1 MIERDPNWLAGQNK
15 VDFFVKSE
23 GDCTFEMAAGQ
34 FSIFGAIEEKEW
46 PRIWRINTDEAM
58 AEERSLDAPDDGGFD
73 LRRAVLQKSDRVGRR
88 NIHRGRTGN
97 AERQESVLSTQFSGV
112 RSQLEEDGLMRKVAL
127 GFLAA
132 FFAICSSFLLGQT
145 SRKLVAVRCGGLF
158 DGRGDLLRKNMVIVI
173 EGEKIREI
181 AASAPAGAEVVD
193 LSRETCLPGLI
204 DTHTHVLLQGD
215 ITAADYDEQLLK
227 QSPEYRTILAT
238 VNARRALEYGFTSI
252 RDLETEGAGYADADV
267 KKAINNGVIPG
278 PRMQVAT
285 RALDVTGAYPLQGYA
300 PAVTV
305 PHGVQLVDGADN
317 ARAAV
322 REQISHGADW
332 IKVYSDRSYR
342 VREDG
347 VLDDIPT
354 FTLDE
359 LKAIVDEAH
368 RERHKVASHA
378 MALHG
383 VHNSVE
389 AGVDSIEHGN
399 YIADEDLKAMA
410 ARGIFYVP
418 TIYVGEYVAQGR
430 AAEGAPVW
438 VKMIQIHE
446 DTFRRAMKA
455 GVKIAFGTDAGG
467 FDWKVNPAKEFSSMV
482 KFGMTPSQAL
492 RAATATAAELL
503 GMQDSLGTIE
513 AGKLADIVAVPGDP
527 VADVTVMEKVDFVMK
542 GGAVARPFANQR

>member
-1 MIERDPNWLAGQNK
+1 MSTGLAQEMQNSPESR
-15 VDFFVKSE
+15 VASTESE
-23 GDCTFEMAAGQ
+23 ASG
-34 FSIFGAIEEKEW
+34 FG
-46 PRIWRINTDEAM
+46 
-58 AEERSLDAPDDGGFD
+58 
-73 LRRAVLQKSDRVGRR
+73 
-88 NIHRGRTGN
+88 
-97 AERQESVLSTQFSGV
+97 
-112 RSQLEEDGLMRKVAL
+112 LEEGVKRK
-127 GFLAA
+127 FA
-132 FFAICSSFLLGQT
+132 FFGWSFFWGTLFVFGQT
-145 SRKLVAVRCGGLF
+145 STSTKTTALRCGNLF
-158 DGRGDLLRKNMVIVI
+158 DSRSESTRKNVVVVID
-173 EGEKIREI
+173 GEKITSVGT
-181 AASAPAGAEVVD
+181 AVPDSAEVID

-204 DTHTHVLLQGD
+204 DTHTHILLQGD
-215 ITAADYDEQLLK
+215 ITAADYDQQLLK
-227 QSPEYRTILAT
+227 QSPEYRAILAT

-267 KKAINNGVIPG
+267 KKAINDGVIPG

-300 PAVTV
+300 PNVSV
-305 PHGVQLVDGADN
+305 PHGVQVVDGADN
-317 ARAAV
+317 ARQAV

-342 VREDG
+342 VRDDG

-354 FTLDE
+354 FTMEE
-359 LKAIVDEAH
+359 LRAIVDEAH

-378 MALHG
+378 MALNG

-399 YIADEDLKAMA
+399 YISDDDLKTMA
-410 ARGIFYVP
+410 GRGIFYVP
-418 TIYVGEYVAQGR
+418 TIFVGEYVAKGR

-482 KFGMTPSQAL
+482 KFGMTPAQAI
-492 RAATATAAELL
+492 RSATVTAAELL
-503 GMQDSLGTIE
+503 GMKDSLGTVE
-513 AGKLADIVAVPGDP
+513 PGKFADIVAVPGDP
-527 VADVTVMEKVDFVMK
+527 LSDVSVMEKVDFVMK
-542 GGAVARPFANQR
+542 GGVVDKKP

>member
-1 MIERDPNWLAGQNK
+1 
-15 VDFFVKSE
+15 
-23 GDCTFEMAAGQ
+23 
-34 FSIFGAIEEKEW
+34 
-46 PRIWRINTDEAM
+46 
-58 AEERSLDAPDDGGFD
+58 
-73 LRRAVLQKSDRVGRR
+73 
-88 NIHRGRTGN
+88 
-97 AERQESVLSTQFSGV
+97 
-112 RSQLEEDGLMRKVAL
+112 
-127 GFLAA
+127 
-132 FFAICSSFLLGQT
+132 
-145 SRKLVAVRCGGLF
+145 LF
-158 DGRGDLLRKNMVIVI
+158 DARSEAVQRNAVVVI
-173 EGEKIREI
+173 EGDKIKEI
-181 AASAPAGAEVVD
+181 TSVSPPGATVID

-204 DTHTHVLLQGD
+204 DTHTHILLQGD

-252 RDLETEGAGYADADV
+252 RDLETEGAGYADVDV

-285 RALDVTGAYPLQGYA
+285 RALDVTGAYPLLGYA
-300 PAVTV
+300 PDVIV
-305 PHGVQLVDGADN
+305 PHGVQVVDGADN
-317 ARAAV
+317 ARQAV

-354 FTLDE
+354 FTIDE
-359 LKAIVDEAH
+359 MRAIVDEAH

-378 MALHG
+378 MALQG

-399 YIADEDLKAMA
+399 YIAEEDLKTMA
-410 ARGIFYVP
+410 ARGIYYVP

-455 GVKIAFGTDAGG
+455 GVRIAFGTDAGG

-482 KFGMTPSQAL
+482 KFGMTPAQAI
-492 RAATATAAELL
+492 RSATSTAAELL
-503 GMQDSLGTIE
+503 GMKDSLGTLE
-513 AGKLADIVAVPGDP
+513 AGKFADIVAVPGDP
-527 VADVTVMEKVDFVMK
+527 LRDVTILEKVEFVMK
-542 GGAVARPFANQR
+542 GGVVYRRP

>member
-1 MIERDPNWLAGQNK
+1 
-15 VDFFVKSE
+15 VKE
-23 GDCTFEMAAGQ
+23 KGVFIAA
-34 FSIFGAIEEKEW
+34 I
-46 PRIWRINTDEAM
+46 
-58 AEERSLDAPDDGGFD
+58 
-73 LRRAVLQKSDRVGRR
+73 
-88 NIHRGRTGN
+88 
-97 AERQESVLSTQFSGV
+97 
-112 RSQLEEDGLMRKVAL
+112 
-127 GFLAA
+127 
-132 FFAICSSFLLGQT
+132 LLGSVFAQT
-145 SRKLVAVRCGGLF
+145 SAKTFALRCGGLF
-158 DGRGDLLRKNMVIVI
+158 DGRSESLRKNVVVVV
-173 EGEKIREI
+173 EGETIREV
-181 AASAPAGAEVVD
+181 ANAVPAGAEVID

-204 DTHTHVLLQGD
+204 DTHTHILLQGD

-227 QSPEYRTILAT
+227 QSPEYRAILAT

-252 RDLETEGAGYADADV
+252 RDLETEGAGYADVDV
-267 KKAINNGVIPG
+267 KKAINSGVIPG

-300 PAVTV
+300 PAVIV
-305 PHGVQLVDGADN
+305 PHGVQVVDGADN
-317 ARAAV
+317 ARQAA

-354 FTLDE
+354 FTPEE

-378 MALHG
+378 MALYG

-399 YIADEDLKAMA
+399 YIADEDLKTMA
-410 ARGIFYVP
+410 SRGIFYVP

-430 AAEGAPVW
+430 AAAGAPVW

-482 KFGMTPSQAL
+482 KFGMTPAQAI
-492 RAATATAAELL
+492 RSATVTAAELL
-503 GMQDSLGTIE
+503 GMMDSLGTLE

-527 VADVTVMEKVDFVMK
+527 LADASLMEKVDFVMK
-542 GGAVARPFANQR
+542 SGAVYRRP